1 MEFKIFTNALKAYET
16 EKGDLYVSGTTSSTI
31 RDLHGDEMSMDALK
45 EMQRTSA
52 DNMTVFL
59 NHNYNVPEDLFGSV
73 TASRIVKRYDEEAGQ
88 EVYDLDIDVRVVG
101 EDENPEAMRA
111 YRAIKR
117 GVKLGLSIGARVEKA
132 SRKMNK
138 DNNEESILIEKI
150 RLMEA
155 SVVGIPANQRS
166 YLSSALKSIKS
177 AGVDLDLLEG
187 DDFEVKESSL
197 EKEKPEIRGD
207 APNSEESGV
216 ENIMDTELEKKT
228 RVTVTVSTDG
238 DEKKPESDVV
248 ASPVVAADDIAGKE
262 EVKAS
267 ATPEDVEPD
276 DEAVEVVEDDLEE
289 PVVESERA
297 RAIEALEALGAKLAD
312 AEGDDL
318 KSIFAALNSLTKSE
332 GDESSVQP
340 ETAEAEV
347 VAEVAPVV
355 AEAEVVVEAVPASLE
370 EVESIAKSALDAA
383 SAAHE
388 EVTALAAKVTE
399 LAEDKAKVEADL
411 SKALELIERISALGV
426 GRKSSGAAKVTVR
439 TPENAPWLN
448 PYVQRALEAQD
459 EE

>member
-1 MEFKIFTNALKAYET
+1 M
-16 EKGDLYVSGTTSSTI
+16 
-31 RDLHGDEMSMDALK
+31 
-45 EMQRTSA
+45 
-52 DNMTVFL
+52 
-59 NHNYNVPEDLFGSV
+59 EDL
-73 TASRIVKRYDEEAGQ
+73 EQ
-88 EVYDLDIDVRVVG
+88 
-101 EDENPEAMRA
+101 
-111 YRAIKR
+111 
-117 GVKLGLSIGARVEKA
+117 
-132 SRKMNK
+132 
-138 DNNEESILIEKI
+138 
-150 RLMEA
+150 
-155 SVVGIPANQRS
+155 
-166 YLSSALKSIKS
+166 
-177 AGVDLDLLEG
+177 
-187 DDFEVKESSL
+187 
-197 EKEKPEIRGD
+197 
-207 APNSEESGV
+207 
-216 ENIMDTELEKKT
+216 KKT

-238 DEKKPESDVV
+238 EEKKPESE
-248 ASPVVAADDIAGKE
+248 AVAAPAVAAEDIAGKD

-267 ATPEDVEPD
+267 AAPDDVEPD

-297 RAIEALEALGAKLAD
+297 RAIEALEALGAKLAE

-318 KSIFAALNSLTKSE
+318 KSIFAALTSLTKSE

-347 VAEVAPVV
+347 VAEVAPVA

-399 LAEDKAKVEADL
+399 LAEDKAKVEGEL

-426 GRKSSGAAKVTVR
+426 GRKSADTARVTVR